1 MRAITLRP
9 PVTASAIVLILAFA
23 ALSGTAAAW
32 DWEAVWSQ
40 GGYEFENGTHVSMD
54 DAGNVYVAGWASIWD
69 RGDDD
74 IVVVKYSSIGAKQ
87 WDYMYD
93 AGLHSSLGYD
103 HPVGVGT
110 DAAGNV
116 YVAGK
121 ARFQRSGLQ
130 DYDLVTIKLNDAGV
144 EQWRRYYDWTGGS
157 SDHGDDVA
165 IDMAVDADGNVWVL
179 GDSDGGY
186 VTVKYNAAGTRQW
199 ASRYEGGHAG
209 ANSLARALAIDRQG
223 NVVVTG
229 ASQGAVYHGY
239 DYVTIKYN
247 GTGVQQWV
255 ARYDNNDQQTSFDPE
270 DVAVDAA
277 GNVAVTG
284 SFDAGNGDFD
294 MVTVYYTSDGT
305 EVWDDIWS
313 GSGFG
318 GNFSDHGTGVAFDS
332 QGNLIAVGWTT
343 QNVTSADY
351 LTIKYSAAGARLWT
365 RTYNEVPGDVYGT
378 GDSLD
383 WACDVGVD
391 GAGRITVVGQLD
403 VDYQGIATQETYGVV
418 TYTPEGAVLDARH
431 WDAEP
436 GFPIHDE
443 ALAVAVT
450 PAGDIAVT
458 GIAGGSATFDD
469 IGTAVAYGNYLI
481 FDDGFEIGDTT
492 RWSSAVGD

>member
-1 MRAITLRP
+1 MRAFTIRP
-9 PVTASAIVLILAFA
+9 PVAASAIVLVLALA
-23 ALSGTAAAW
+23 ALAGPAAAW
-32 DWEAVWSQ
+32 DWEAIWSQ

-74 IVVVKYSSIGAKQ
+74 IVVIKYSSSGVKQ

-121 ARFQRSGLQ
+121 ARFERSGLQ

-165 IDMAVDADGNVWVL
+165 VDMAVDADGNVWVL
-179 GDSDGGY
+179 GSSDGAY
-186 VTVKYNAAGTRQW
+186 VTVKYDAAGTRQW
-199 ASRYEGGHAG
+199 ATRYEGGHAG
-209 ANSLARALAIDRQG
+209 ANSDARALAIDRQG

-247 GTGVQQWV
+247 GAGVQQWV
-255 ARYDNNDQQTSFDPE
+255 ARYDNDDQQTSFDPA

-284 SFDAGNGDFD
+284 SFDAGDGDFD
-294 MVTVYYTSDGT
+294 IATVYYTSDGT
-305 EVWDDIWS
+305 EVWDDTWS
-313 GSGFG
+313 GSGFAG
-318 GNFSDHGTGVAFDS
+318 VFSDHGTGVAFDS
-332 QGNLIAVGWTT
+332 QGNLMAVGWTT
-343 QNVTSADY
+343 QNVTAADY
-351 LTIKYSAAGARLWT
+351 LTIKYSSAGVRLWT
-365 RTYNEVPGDVYGT
+365 RTYNEVPGAVGS
-378 GDSLD
+378 GESLD
-383 WACDVGVD
+383 WAYDVGVD
-391 GAGRITVVGQLD
+391 GAGRVTVIGKLD

-418 TYTPEGAVLDARH
+418 TYSPEGTILDVRH

-436 GFPIHDE
+436 GFPLLDE
-443 ALAVAVT
+443 ALEVAVT

-458 GIAGGSATFDD
+458 GLAGGSATFDD
-469 IGTAVAYGNYLI
+469 IGTVAVYGDGLI
-481 FDDGFEIGDTT
+481 FEDGFESGDTS
-492 RWSSAVGD
+492 RWSSAVGE